1 MLAGFGEHENG
12 RDDGGSEIAAVDFLA
27 VFEEVDAVVRDFDLG
42 SFGEKDEVG
51 VVHDLNGT
59 GVVAGDIGAGALF

>member
-1 MLAGFGEHENG
+1 
-12 RDDGGSEIAAVDFLA
+12 
-27 VFEEVDAVVRDFDLG
+27 LG